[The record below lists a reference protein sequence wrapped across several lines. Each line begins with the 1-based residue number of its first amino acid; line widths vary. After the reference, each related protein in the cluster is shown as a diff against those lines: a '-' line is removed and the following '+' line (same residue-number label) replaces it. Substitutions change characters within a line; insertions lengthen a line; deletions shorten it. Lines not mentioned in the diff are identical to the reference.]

1 MSVKISIGEQIKA
14 VSGSAMLAR
23 AAGEYSG
30 DKAVLGRADC
40 LDAAVKTLA
49 WVRDNA
55 ETLAQAVKQAT
66 AVEERR
72 RLSELPL
79 AQQAALRC
87 ADARFQK
94 FMRAADADEAAR
106 AVRAACKVAS
116 RAEFDTV
123 VEAGAAWRRVDAEF
137 SAWLRGYDQTKEVAP

>member
-1 MSVKISIGEQIKA
+1 MSVQIPISEQIKA

-30 DKAVLGRADC
+30 DKAVLSRADS
-40 LDAAVKTLA
+40 LDAAVKTLT
-49 WVRDNA
+49 WVQDNA
-55 ETLAQAVKQAT
+55 ERLRAAKRDEAT
-66 AVEERR
+66 EERR
-72 RLSELPL
+72 RLTDLPL

-116 RAEFDTV
+116 RAELDTV
-123 VEAGAAWRRVDAEF
+123 AEAGSAWRRIDGEF
-137 SAWLRGYDQTKEVAP
+137 AAWLRGYEQTKESTS